1 MAIQNDDAVG
11 LGQAAQPAPR
21 QQPQQQAGTQAA
33 QSAPPAF
40 NLFGGNLFAAP
51 IGRGVGSEVLSKI
64 QKGLQEHYAQ
74 ASKEYELQVLS
85 LDNVNEPA
93 LAFSVLVVAGRLV
106 GAMNRLAY
114 HIVVVEAT
122 GDRIAPYFEN
132 IHNTQIEVVRTT
144 ADAYDNILVAKVE
157 NKLKQAYPGLDAYIN
172 AEATVV
178 PRTFDPEN
186 KDAIHKLSLNAG
198 LAVFTYLNVTS
209 KTFTDFNL
217 ATGRDESQL
226 IVDVRFSDQPQE
238 DLVGEPVRADFAIA
252 FNAQRQGGQN
262 NRSINAGDRQLSLTN
277 VSGFF
282 DVVWAPVAGGN
293 VFQNPWMPQ
302 QNVPTQKYVA
312 RAIMTDLM
320 SNFSYTPGAVLLA
333 IATTMALRDDN
344 NWVQAFRPKPI
355 IGNDVDLRDI
365 GALNIE
371 ANLMND
377 PSGYGQPIDTKAES
391 FRLENLGQLVSS
403 LFQPGLI
410 MSIDVPDAGPNSWF
424 LSMFAAAAK
433 GNTSA
438 QKVIFESAQD
448 LTNGEFEK
456 YFSLGDQMFV
466 DVDNRVHLGHWI
478 DRNGIKRDIR
488 EIDYLAVA
496 NLIGSRD
503 PVRCRAWSDTWTRD
517 DYPLIQR
524 MAERKKIITALTS
537 DSAVITGF
545 ANRVTFSAK
554 LMDAL
559 TQGCRDAGLVV
570 RINTPLSSA
579 DFNTNRGVARFAS
592 DALLGASGRSFNQ
605 YGATFNPQ
613 YASAAGNFSRWST

>member
-1 MAIQNDDAVG
+1 MAIQSDDNVG
-11 LGQAAQPAPR
+11 LGQPQAPAAR
-21 QQPQQQAGTQAA
+21 QQPQQQVNGQAA
-33 QSAPPAF
+33 QPSAAF
-40 NLFGGNLFAAP
+40 NLFSGSLFSAP
-51 IGRGVGSEVLSKI
+51 IGRGVGSEALSKI
-64 QKGLQEHYAQ
+64 QKGLMEHYEQ
-74 ASKEYELQVLS
+74 TSKEYELKVIS

-93 LAFSVLVVAGRLV
+93 LAFSVLMVAGRLV
-106 GAMNRLAY
+106 AAPNRLAY
-114 HIVVVEAT
+114 HILVVEAT

-132 IHNTQIEVVRTT
+132 IHNTQVEVVRTT
-144 ADAYDNILVAKVE
+144 ADAYDSVLVAKVE
-157 NKLKQAYPGLDAYIN
+157 QKLQQNFPGMEAYIN

-186 KDAIHKLSLNAG
+186 KDAIHKLALNSG

-209 KTFTDFNL
+209 KTFVDFNL

-252 FNAQRQGGQN
+252 FNAQRQGVQN
-262 NRSINAGDRQLSLTN
+262 NRSVNAGDRQLSLTN

-302 QNVPTQKYVA
+302 QNIPTQKYVA

-355 IGNDVDLRDI
+355 IGSDVDLRDI

-371 ANLMND
+371 ANLLND

-438 QKVIFESAQD
+438 QKMIFESAQD
-448 LTNGEFEK
+448 LTNCEFQK
-456 YFSLGDQMFV
+456 YFTLGDQMFV

-478 DRNGIKRDIR
+478 DRSGMKRDIR

-496 NLIGSRD
+496 NLIGGRD

-524 MAERKKIITALTS
+524 LAERKKIITALTS
-537 DSAVITGF
+537 DSAVITGL

-579 DFNTNRGVARFAS
+579 DFNTNRGVARFAN

-605 YGATFNPQ
+605 YGSTFNPQ
-613 YASAAGNFSRWST
+613 FAAGAGNFNRWTV

>member
-1 MAIQNDDAVG
+1 MAINNDNVG
-11 LGQAAQPAPR
+11 LG
-21 QQPQQQAGTQAA
+21 QPQQQAPR
-33 QSAPPAF
+33 QSAPQQQAGQAAPAAF
-40 NLFGGNLFAAP
+40 TLFGGNLAFAP
-51 IGRGVGSEVLSKI
+51 IGRGVGSEVLNKV
-64 QKGLQEHYAQ
+64 QKGLLEHYAQ

-93 LAFSVLVVAGRLV
+93 LAFSVLVVAGRLA
-106 GAMNRLAY
+106 GAANRLAY

-132 IHNTQIEVVRTT
+132 IHNTQVEVVRTT
-144 ADAYDNILVAKVE
+144 ADAYDNVLVAKVE
-157 NKLKQAYPGLDAYIN
+157 QKLQQAYPGLEAYIN

-186 KDAIHKLSLNAG
+186 KDAIHKLALNAG

-209 KTFTDFNL
+209 PKFTDFNL

-238 DLVGEPVRADFAIA
+238 DMVGEPVRADFAIA
-252 FNAQRQGGQN
+252 FNSQRQGGQN
-262 NRSINAGDRQLSLTN
+262 NRSVNAGDRQLALTN

-293 VFQNPWMPQ
+293 VFQNQWMPQ
-302 QNVPTQKYVA
+302 QNIPTQKYVA

-320 SNFSYTPGAVLLA
+320 SNFSYTPGAILLA

-371 ANLMND
+371 ANLLND

-410 MSIDVPDAGPNSWF
+410 MSMDVPDAGPNSWF

-438 QKVIFESAQD
+438 QSVIFESAQD
-448 LTNGEFEK
+448 LTNGEFQK
-456 YFSLGDQMFV
+456 YFTLGDQMFV

-478 DRNGIKRDIR
+478 DRNGVKRDIR

-524 MAERKKIITALTS
+524 LAERKKMIMALTS
-537 DSAVITGF
+537 ESAVITGF

-579 DFNTNRGVARFAS
+579 DFNTNRGVARFAN
-592 DALLGASGRSFNQ
+592 DALLGASGRSFAQ
-605 YGATFNPQ
+605 YGTAFNPQ
-613 YASAAGNFSRWST
+613 FAAGVGNFNRWNT

>member
-1 MAIQNDDAVG
+1 MAIQDNENIG
-11 LGQAAQPAPR
+11 MGQNQQQAPR
-21 QQPQQQAGTQAA
+21 QQAPQQQVGDKPAQPQAG
-33 QSAPPAF
+33 F

-51 IGRGVGSEVLSKI
+51 IGRGVGSEVLNKI
-64 QKGLQEHYAQ
+64 QKGLVEHYEQ
-74 ASKEYELQVLS
+74 ASKEYELKVLS
-85 LDNVNEPA
+85 IDNVNEPA
-93 LAFSVLVVAGRLV
+93 LAFSILVVAGV
-106 GAMNRLAY
+106 MAGAPTRMAY
-114 HIVVVEAT
+114 HIIIVEAT

-132 IHNTQIEVVRTT
+132 IHNNQIEVVRTT
-144 ADAYDNILVAKVE
+144 ADAYDSVLIAKVAQ
-157 NKLKQAYPGLDAYIN
+157 KLQQAYPGMTSYIN
-172 AEATVV
+172 TEATVV

-186 KDAIHKLSLNAG
+186 KDAIHKLALNSG

-209 KTFTDFNL
+209 KSFVDFNL

-238 DLVGEPVRADFAIA
+238 DLVGEPVRSDFSIA

-282 DVVWAPVAGGN
+282 DVVWAPVAGAN

-302 QNVPTQKYVA
+302 QNMPTQKYVA

-320 SNFSYTPGAVLLA
+320 SNFSYTPGAILLA
-333 IATTMALRDDN
+333 MVTTMALRDDN

-355 IGNDVDLRDI
+355 TGSDVDLRDI

-371 ANLMND
+371 ANLAND
-377 PSGYGQPIDTKAES
+377 PSGYGIPIDTKVES

-438 QKVIFESAQD
+438 QQMIYDSAQD
-448 LTNGEFEK
+448 LTNGEFQK
-456 YFSLGDQMFV
+456 YFTMGDQMFV

-478 DRNGIKRDIR
+478 DRGGMKRDIR

-524 MAERKKIITALTS
+524 LAERKKIITALTS

-570 RINTPLSSA
+570 RINTPLTSA

-605 YGATFNPQ
+605 YGTTFNPQ
-613 YASAAGNFSRWST
+613 YPSSAGNFNRWMS